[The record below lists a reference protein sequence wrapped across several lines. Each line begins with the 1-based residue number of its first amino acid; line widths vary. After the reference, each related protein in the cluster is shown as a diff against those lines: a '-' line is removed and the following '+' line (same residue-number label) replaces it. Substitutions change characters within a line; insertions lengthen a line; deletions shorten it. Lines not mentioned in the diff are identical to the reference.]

1 VGEPGMTAQGASN
14 ELPSG
19 IRMKGGVAFNPDSN
33 GFVAIVH
40 SWDNVDCLGEP
51 SEWIS
56 SKVFPT
62 ENAAMRY
69 YKKAVRPALKKAMR
83 KASRMSGIDSV
94 EHRELE

>member
-1 VGEPGMTAQGASN
+1 MAREGAGN
-14 ELPSG
+14 ELPYG
-19 IRMKGGVAFNPDSN
+19 IRMKGGIAFDPESN

-40 SWDNVDCLGEP
+40 SWDNKDCLGEP
-51 SEWIS
+51 DEWVS

-83 KASRMSGIDSV
+83 KAARMSGVDSV
-94 EHRELE
+94 EHRVLEE